1 MMKKNKIS
9 IYIHIPFCESRCHY
23 CDFCSSLLN
32 RENVEKYFL
41 YLEREIKLYENFLK
55 NKIIDTIF
63 IGGGTPTSVDAK
75 FVVKILKILKNF
87 EFAENI
93 EITIESNPNS
103 LTSEK
108 TKIYFESG
116 INRISIGAQSFNDK
130 ILKEIGRIH
139 KSSDIYNAV
148 ENAKSAGFKNIIL
161 DLMLALPHQKFSDIE
176 KSINCIEEL
185 KIPHTSYYS
194 LILEEDTQLYEMH
207 KKSPLSFP
215 TEDEDRKMYHYMTYS
230 LSKLE
235 INQYEISNF
244 SKNGYECRHNLN
256 YWKLK
261 DYISFGLSSS
271 SSVGNLRYTNTFH
284 FKNYFDSIDKN
295 EKPIDFFENLSKKDR
310 MNEFIM
316 MGLRLNCGISLDEFD
331 LRFEENFI
339 RFYKNEIEKNIELGL
354 IELKDNKIYLT
365 KKGRDLSNQ
374 VELNFFR

>member
-1 MMKKNKIS
+1 MI
-9 IYIHIPFCESRCHY
+9 
-23 CDFCSSLLN
+23 
-32 RENVEKYFL
+32 
-41 YLEREIKLYENFLK
+41 
-55 NKIIDTIF
+55 
-63 IGGGTPTSVDAK
+63 
-75 FVVKILKILKNF
+75 ILKNF

-148 ENAKSAGFKNIIL
+148 ENAKSAGFKNINL

-354 IELKDNKIYLT
+354 IELKENRIYLT

>member
-1 MMKKNKIS
+1 
-9 IYIHIPFCESRCHY
+9 
-23 CDFCSSLLN
+23 
-32 RENVEKYFL
+32 
-41 YLEREIKLYENFLK
+41 
-55 NKIIDTIF
+55 
-63 IGGGTPTSVDAK
+63 
-75 FVVKILKILKNF
+75 
-87 EFAENI
+87 
-93 EITIESNPNS
+93 
-103 LTSEK
+103 
-108 TKIYFESG
+108 
-116 INRISIGAQSFNDK
+116 
-130 ILKEIGRIH
+130 
-139 KSSDIYNAV
+139 
-148 ENAKSAGFKNIIL
+148 
-161 DLMLALPHQKFSDIE
+161 
-176 KSINCIEEL
+176 
-185 KIPHTSYYS
+185 
-194 LILEEDTQLYEMH
+194 
-207 KKSPLSFP
+207 
-215 TEDEDRKMYHYMTYS
+215 MTYS